1 MSSQKCIGVKGRL
14 KTEGK
19 YQCMKCENRGTVTTG
34 VNAGRKENVCLEKD
48 VSVECA
54 KEFCYLGDVLDT
66 S

>member
-1 MSSQKCIGVKGRL
+1 MKGRL

-19 YQCMKCENRGTVTTG
+19 YQCMKCKNTGTVTTG

-48 VSVECA
+48 VSVECVE
-54 KEFCYLGDVLDT
+54 EFCYLDGMLDT